1 MDRTVFMENLRS
13 IAASLIAIADTLAEK
28 KEVPE
33 VQVPKEKLQEEIVQL
48 KLEDVR
54 AVLADIARKGK
65 TAMIRELLQ
74 KYGADKLSAVDPEKY
89 SDLLKEAKE
98 LENA

>member
-1 MDRTVFMENLRS
+1 MDRTVVMENLRS

>member
-1 MDRTVFMENLRS
+1 MDRTVVMENLRN

-65 TAMIRELLQ
+65 TALIRELLQ
-74 KYGADKLSAVDPEKY
+74 KYGADKLSAVDPGKY

>member
-1 MDRTVFMENLRS
+1 MDRTVVMENLRS

-33 VQVPKEKLQEEIVQL
+33 VQVQKEKLQEEIVQL

-74 KYGADKLSAVDPEKY
+74 KYGGRQALCCGP
-89 SDLLKEAKE
+89 
-98 LENA
+98 

>member
-1 MDRTVFMENLRS
+1 MDRTVVMENLRN

-65 TAMIRELLQ
+65 TALIRELLQ

>member
-1 MDRTVFMENLRS
+1 MDRTVVVDNLRS

-28 KEVPE
+28 QEAPE
-33 VQVPKEKLQEEIVQL
+33 VRNPEEKTQEEKDYL
-48 KLEDVR
+48 SLEDVR

-74 KYGADKLSAVDPEKY
+74 KYGADKLSVVNPKDYNA
-89 SDLLKEAKE
+89 LLAEAKE

>member
-1 MDRTVFMENLRS
+1 MDKTVVVENLRS

-28 KEVPE
+28 
-33 VQVPKEKLQEEIVQL
+33 QEEPVVHEIAEKPQEEKVLL

-65 TAMIRELLQ
+65 TAMIRDLLQ
-74 KYGADKLSAVDPEKY
+74 KYGADKLSAVDPDKY
-89 SDLLKEAKE
+89 SDLLKDAKE

>member
-1 MDRTVFMENLRS
+1 MDRTVVMENLRS

-65 TAMIRELLQ
+65 TVMIRELLQ

>member
-1 MDRTVFMENLRS
+1 MDRTVVTENLRS
-13 IAASLIAIADTLAEK
+13 VAASLIAIADTLAEK
-28 KEVPE
+28 KEVGK
-33 VQVPKEKLQEEIVQL
+33 VQVPEEKLQEEIVQL

>member
-1 MDRTVFMENLRS
+1 MDRTVVMENLRS

-33 VQVPKEKLQEEIVQL
+33 VQVQKEKLQEEIVQL

>member
-1 MDRTVFMENLRS
+1 MDRTVVIENLRS
-13 IAASLIAIADTLAEK
+13 IANSLIAIADTLAEK
-28 KEVPE
+28 REVGKVQAPE
-33 VQVPKEKLQEEIVQL
+33 EKPKEEKVQL

-65 TAMIRELLQ
+65 TVMIRELLQ

-98 LENA
+98 LEDA